1 MTRVS
6 WTARGL
12 SLITALW
19 VTAAILA
26 SPARALADDTLTC
39 APAPFGEKRVAL
51 VIGNAAYAAG
61 NALTT
66 PGSDATAVAA
76 ALCAHGFDVGRAWID
91 QRGPDLRTLLADIT
105 ERAQGADQVVVYYS
119 GHGIEWKDGYSRF
132 LGVDWDGSG
141 EPPDIV
147 AISITQIKQALAD
160 SGARAKI
167 IIIDACRNGEPPL
180 ETLKRAYS
188 GGDVTPPAAG
198 LQTITLYSTGPG
210 KTSLSEAEG
219 GHSLFTGPLL
229 RRLAEPGWP
238 WLRLFNQVML
248 DVGATGDVR
257 LPQSIGLI
265 DDRLAPGVLTEQ
277 VRLNASDT
285 ARPAERP
292 THFAQLVTDARGHF
306 VYWRLDP
313 SASTPTP
320 TDPGERYFLAAL
332 QAASRGGADAMVEA
346 VGLLRRAAD
355 AGNVEARTNLAYHH
369 ATGRGV
375 AVDITTAERLW
386 REAAGLGSA
395 VAMDSLGVLER
406 SVGDDGSS
414 PFCDRST
421 GPTDWTEKDIAAV
434 GWFQKAHDLGLAAAT
449 TDLAFMKIMGRGTPR
464 DCPGGRALLQ
474 AAAAADDPSGV
485 GYLAT
490 ALERGWGGPKDAA
503 AARANF
509 VRARDL
515 GDPDAMAWWAMDVL
529 KTATGA
535 QRRDAIA
542 LLERAAATG
551 APGAQYS
558 AATWIEQFEP
568 CRLAEA
574 ATLYRLAAQGGYPSA
589 YGRLAQIERLQAER
603 GGSLACPPL

>member
-6 WTARGL
+6 WTVRGL
-12 SLITALW
+12 ALVAALW
-19 VTAAILA
+19 VCAAILA
-26 SPARALADDTLTC
+26 VAGPARAADPLSC
-39 APAPFGEKRVAL
+39 PRAPFGEKRVAL
-51 VIGNAAYAAG
+51 IIGNAGYAGG

-66 PGSDATAVAA
+66 PAADAAAVAA

-91 QRGPDLRTLLADIT
+91 QRGPDLKTLLADIT
-105 ERAQGADQVVVYYS
+105 DRARGADQVVVYYS

-141 EPPDIV
+141 EPPDVV

-167 IIIDACRNGEPPL
+167 IIIDACRNDDRPL
-180 ETLKRAYS
+180 ESLKRAYS
-188 GGDVTPPAAG
+188 GGDVSPPAAA
-198 LQTITLYSTGPG
+198 LQTITVYSTGGG

-229 RRLAEPGWP
+229 RRLGEPGWP

-257 LPQSIGLI
+257 LPQTVGLI

-277 VRLNASDT
+277 VRLNAADT

-292 THFAQLVTDARGHF
+292 AHFAQLVTDSRGHF

-313 SASTPTP
+313 AASTPTP

-332 QAASRGGADAMVEA
+332 QAASRGGADAMTEA

-375 AVDITTAERLW
+375 AVDIAAAERLW

-406 SVGDDGSS
+406 TVGDDGSS
-414 PFCDRST
+414 PFCDRLT
-421 GPTDWTEKDIAAV
+421 GPADWTEKDIAAV
-434 GWFQKAHDLGLAAAT
+434 AWFRKAHDLGLAAAT
-449 TDLAFMKIMGRGTPR
+449 TDLAYMKIMGRGTPR
-464 DCPGGRALLQ
+464 DCAGGRALLQ
-474 AAAAADDPSGV
+474 AAAAAGDPSGV

-509 VRARDL
+509 ARARDM
-515 GDPDAMAWWAMDVL
+515 GDPDSMAWWAMDAL

-535 QRRDAIA
+535 ERRDAIA

-558 AATWIEQFEP
+558 AATWIQRFEP
-568 CRLAEA
+568 CQLSEA
-574 ATLYRLAAQGGYPSA
+574 ATLFRLAAQGGYAPA

-603 GGSLACPPL
+603 GGTLACPPP